1 MHLNYDNVYFFI
13 FLRIVCCLFAGRP
26 TLAVNMA
33 LEPDSFGLEFKD
45 VDAASIDTLTIGI
58 ENIDQDCD
66 VSDLVQ
72 SIYDDKI
79 QLFPSKLFIA
89 LMKLREVKNQ

>member
-1 MHLNYDNVYFFI
+1 
-13 FLRIVCCLFAGRP
+13 
-26 TLAVNMA
+26 MA
-33 LEPDSFGLEFKD
+33 LEPDSFGLDFKD

-79 QLFPSKLFIA
+79 QLFPSKLSIA
-89 LMKLREVKNQ
+89 FMKLREVKNESYILFLSPEQTMTIASDHYFAETSHFYM